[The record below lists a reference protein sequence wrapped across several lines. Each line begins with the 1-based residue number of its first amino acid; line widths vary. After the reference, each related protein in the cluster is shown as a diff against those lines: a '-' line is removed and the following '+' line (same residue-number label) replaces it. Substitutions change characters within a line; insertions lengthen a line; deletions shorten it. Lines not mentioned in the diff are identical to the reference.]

1 MDMISPILIIFVV
14 AAAGLAGFVDSIAGG
29 GGLITLPAYLLT
41 GMPAHNAYAV
51 NKFAAVTGTTIA
63 SVNYFKKGA
72 MDVKAALIAALGSGV
87 GSAIAAQIVMI
98 LTDGIL
104 RLMVLVAIPIV
115 ALIVFTYKGNGD
127 ENKAPKAMT
136 LKKAILA
143 FLIGSL
149 VGAYDGMI
157 GPGTGTFA
165 IIAFAKILK
174 YDLLTAGGNAK
185 VVNFASNIAAMIT
198 FMINGL
204 VIFKIAIPCA
214 IATIIGSQIGS
225 HMALNK
231 GAKFIKP
238 MMIVVVIMMLI
249 KMAFDLI
256 KG

>member
-1 MDMISPILIIFVV
+1 METLSPILLIFVV
-14 AAAGLAGFVDSIAGG
+14 FVAGMAGFIDAIAGG

-63 SVNYFKKGA
+63 SVNYFKNGA
-72 MDVKAALIAALGSGV
+72 MDIKAAIVAAIGSGV
-87 GSAIAAQIVMI
+87 GSAVAAQIVMI
-98 LTDGIL
+98 LTDSIL
-104 RLMVLVAIPIV
+104 RYMVLIAIPIV
-115 ALIVFTYKGNGD
+115 AVIVFTYKGDGD
-127 ENKAPKAMT
+127 INRAPKKMSV
-136 LKKAILA
+136 KKAVMA
-143 FLIGSL
+143 FLIGTL
-149 VGAYDGMI
+149 VGAYDGLI

-165 IIAFAKILK
+165 IIAFAKIMK

-204 VIFKIAIPCA
+204 VIFKVAIPCA
-214 IATIIGSQIGS
+214 IATIIGSQVGS

-238 MMIVVVIMMLI
+238 MMMVVVVLMLL

-256 KG
+256 K